1 MGLRRAL
8 GARRTHIRRQI
19 ATEAAII
26 GTLGGIIG
34 ASLGLLGVVAASLA
48 RDWTTTINPTT
59 ILTAPLVG
67 LATGAIAGLLPAIRA
82 ARTPAAETLRS

>member
-1 MGLRRAL
+1 MTAAEPIHDSAKLRSRHV
-8 GARRTHIRRQI
+8 TMI
-19 ATEAAII
+19 
-26 GTLGGIIG
+26 TLGGIIG